1 MALSPISGDNDK
13 LHVSPRFGD
22 DYPPYS
28 MEDCLYDTSWLIHS
42 LPTLTPSM
50 LTLLAPPSTQQE
62 RSQQTSKLSTH
73 AGAFGESLSRGRPRY
88 ESEEEKEKLGSLS
101 QCRWTRLERPAP
113 EDGQTQQQ
121 QLSRKRL
128 RDNGD
133 DNDSS
138 TSHGVL
144 ISLIYERTTYKF
156 IIYTTPDACSS
167 KRSRTATSSNHTSS
181 NQKSRTAI
189 LLSKSSPSLLKSLT
203 TYLSDT
209 FALPDIHPLQLSSAL
224 IQKTLQ
230 DYLSTIY
237 SSLSTARGS
246 MQSQFQ
252 DLFIN
257 IISSVRLT
265 IGFSAPVAPHL
276 KSLDIAVAPYA
287 VLKALPENG
296 RFGIEH
302 FMSTLAGY
310 ICANTGLKIP
320 VLDDRDGAVQSL
332 NGEEADVAKPDAPMK
347 ISRIS
352 NAAYAISCDHR
363 IKFVSRPVHAVDDP
377 DQPDENCVRRA
388 NRELLVAIVEEAR
401 RQVKDDR

>member
-1 MALSPISGDNDK
+1 AATK
-13 LHVSPRFGD
+13 ETCVED
-22 DYPPYS
+22 DFPPYR

-42 LPTLTPSM
+42 LPALTPSF
-50 LTLLAPPSTQQE
+50 LALLAPPSTQRE
-62 RSQQTSKLSTH
+62 RSQLTGDLSTH
-73 AGAFGESLSRGRPRY
+73 AGAFGESISQGRPRY
-88 ESEEEKEKLGSLS
+88 ESEEERERLGSLS
-101 QCRWTRLERPAP
+101 QCKWNRLEGLAP
-113 EDGQTQQQ
+113 EEGQTQP
-121 QLSRKRL
+121 LNRKRM
-128 RDNGD
+128 RDDGD
-133 DNDSS
+133 DDSS
-138 TSHGVL
+138 TSHGIL

-156 IIYTTPDACSS
+156 IIYTTPNTISS
-167 KRSRTATSSNHTSS
+167 KRSRTETSNRASS
-181 NQKSRTAI
+181 NQESRTAI
-189 LLSKSSPSLLKSLT
+189 LLSKSSPSLLRSLT

-209 FALPDIHPLQLSSAL
+209 FALPKIHPLQMPSAL

-230 DYLSTIY
+230 NYLSTIY
-237 SSLSTARGS
+237 SSLSTAPGS
-246 MQSQFQ
+246 TQSQVQ

-310 ICANTGLKIP
+310 IWANTGLKIP
-320 VLDDRDGAVQSL
+320 VLDDRDNVVQSL
-332 NGEEADVAKPDAPMK
+332 KGQEADIAKSDAPMK

-363 IKFVSRPVHAVDDP
+363 IKFVSRPLHSVDDP

-388 NRELLVAIVEEAR
+388 NQELLVAIVEEAR
-401 RQVKDDR
+401 RQVREDS

>member
-1 MALSPISGDNDK
+1 
-13 LHVSPRFGD
+13 
-22 DYPPYS
+22 
-28 MEDCLYDTSWLIHS
+28 MEDSLYDTSWLIHS
-42 LPTLTPSM
+42 LPTLTPSF
-50 LTLLAPPSTQQE
+50 LALLAPPSTQQE
-62 RSQQTSKLSTH
+62 RSERTGKLSTH
-73 AGAFGESLSRGRPRY
+73 AGAFGESISQGRPRY
-88 ESEEEKEKLGSLS
+88 ESEEEREKLGSLS
-101 QCRWTRLERPAP
+101 QCKWTRLERLAP
-113 EDGQTQQQ
+113 QEPQTQ
-121 QLSRKRL
+121 QLSRKRT
-128 RDNGD
+128 RDDGED
-133 DNDSS
+133 DSS
-138 TSHGVL
+138 TSHGIL

-156 IIYTTPDACSS
+156 IIYTTPNAVSS
-167 KRSRTATSSNHTSS
+167 KRSRTETSNHAPS
-181 NQKSRTAI
+181 NQESWTAI
-189 LLSKSSPSLLKSLT
+189 LLSKSSPTLLRSLT

-209 FALPDIHPLQLSSAL
+209 FALADIHPLQLPSAL

-237 SSLSTARGS
+237 SSLSTAPGS
-246 MQSQFQ
+246 SQTQVQ

-310 ICANTGLKIP
+310 IWTNTGLKIP
-320 VLDDRDGAVQSL
+320 VLDDRDGVVRSL
-332 NGEEADVAKPDAPMK
+332 NCEGADIAKSDAPMK

-377 DQPDENCVRRA
+377 DQPAENCVRRA
-388 NRELLVAIVEEAR
+388 NRELLVAIVE
-401 RQVKDDR
+401 

>member
-1 MALSPISGDNDK
+1 
-13 LHVSPRFGD
+13 
-22 DYPPYS
+22 

-121 QLSRKRL
+121 HLSRKRL

-181 NQKSRTAI
+181 NQKT
-189 LLSKSSPSLLKSLT
+189 
-203 TYLSDT
+203 
-209 FALPDIHPLQLSSAL
+209 
-224 IQKTLQ
+224 
-230 DYLSTIY
+230 
-237 SSLSTARGS
+237 RGS
-246 MQSQFQ
+246 TQSQFQ

-310 ICANTGLKIP
+310 IWANTGLKIP
-320 VLDDRDGAVQSL
+320 VLDDRDGLVQSL
-332 NGEEADVAKPDAPMK
+332 GGEEADVAKPDAPMK

-401 RQVKDDR
+401 RQVKDDS